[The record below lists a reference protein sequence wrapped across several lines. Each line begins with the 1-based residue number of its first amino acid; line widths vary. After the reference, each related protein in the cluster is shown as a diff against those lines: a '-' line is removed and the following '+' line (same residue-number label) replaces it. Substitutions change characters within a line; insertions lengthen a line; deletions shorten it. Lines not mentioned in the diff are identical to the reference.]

1 MAATALQAHIQGA
14 GRGWRTACAAL
25 LLGAAALL
33 SGVAL
38 ALVPVPPL
46 TALVTDQ
53 TRTLSAEQAA
63 ALEQRL
69 RAFEAERGSQVAVLI
84 VPTTDGEPVEAYA
97 LRVVEQWKLGRKKVD
112 DGVLLLVA
120 KDDRTLRIEVGY
132 GLEGAV
138 NDATAKR
145 LIEEQITPRFKAGDF
160 AGGIDAGVNALQ
172 ALIRGE
178 ALPAPPSAA
187 DVADD
192 PASLLPVL
200 LVSTFVFGGILRQLF
215 GRGPAAGLSG
225 LAVGALTWWL
235 TGALLWALGA
245 GVVALVLTLIGRL
258 PGGRGGPGGGGWG
271 GGGRGG
277 GGRGGGGGFGGGGG
291 GGFGGG
297 GASGRW

>member
-1 MAATALQAHIQGA
+1 MGTAARWARIAWPGRLGALLLWATALVG
-14 GRGWRTACAAL
+14 
-25 LLGAAALL
+25 
-33 SGVAL
+33 GVAL

-46 TALVTDQ
+46 TALVIDQ

-84 VPTTDGEPVEAYA
+84 VPTTDGEAVEAYA

-178 ALPAPPSAA
+178 ALPAPAPA
-187 DVADD
+187 DDLTED